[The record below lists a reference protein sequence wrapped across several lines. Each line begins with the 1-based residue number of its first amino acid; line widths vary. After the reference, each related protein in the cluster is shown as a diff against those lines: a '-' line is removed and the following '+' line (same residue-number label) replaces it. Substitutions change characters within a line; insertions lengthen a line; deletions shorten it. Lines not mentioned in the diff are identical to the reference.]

1 MTRSLDE
8 SIATGAG
15 HMKDSSEIL
24 VLSGDPALVADLSEA
39 LDESF
44 GARVIAA
51 ESIEE
56 ARRLV
61 SDGAF
66 DLLLTDAGLDEATLE
81 FVGESTVAG
90 IPTIVFESE
99 MCVERLLG
107 ALRAGVIDVLSN
119 PIDFVHLQRIVGAT
133 LEARHDARSDRTRQ
147 QRLKELSS
155 RMVRDRRML
164 RQRIDLL
171 CKDLVTAYRRL
182 AEKVAQHEASV

>member
-1 MTRSLDE
+1 MS
-8 SIATGAG
+8 
-15 HMKDSSEIL
+15 HSSEIL
-24 VLSGDPALVADLSEA
+24 VLSGDPTLLADLSDA

-44 GARVIAA
+44 GARVTSA

-56 ARRLV
+56 ARRQIADR
-61 SDGAF
+61 SF

-81 FVGESTVAG
+81 FVGETTVAG
-90 IPTIVFESE
+90 IPTIAFESE
-99 MCVERLLG
+99 MCVDRLLG
-107 ALRAGVIDVLSN
+107 ALRAGVIDVLTS
-119 PIDFVHLQRIVGAT
+119 PIDFIHLQRIVGAT